1 VGIVGVSGS
10 GKSTLTK
17 LLMRLYDVQKGK
29 ILIDGQ
35 SICDITQESLHQ
47 SIALIPQDPVLFH
60 RTLEENIRYAQPDIS
75 DKVFQKYCRIA
86 RCDTFIEK
94 LPLAYKTLV

>member
-1 VGIVGVSGS
+1 MGIVGVSGS

-17 LLMRLYDVQKGK
+17 LLMRLYDVQKGE

-35 SICDITQESLHQ
+35 SIRDVTQESLHQ

-75 DKVFQKYCRIA
+75 D
-86 RCDTFIEK
+86 
-94 LPLAYKTLV
+94 